1 MKEIWSEDAGEI
13 LSEIRLNCEEQ
24 VAMTLL
30 GSTVSPTFVTLRS
43 VVKDADREILEFE
56 KPEELELDGELF
68 VFYLRNDQ
76 QLMRGFKL
84 EVLRQTNRFFRAAI
98 PVSIFKVQRR
108 KFPRVYTAEGSTLTF
123 APKDSRRIIHA
134 QIIDVSLEGAKIF
147 GNLVGLK
154 QGTALSPITLT
165 LSFDDRRSNDVVV
178 NVSEA
183 VVVREIRVKEKVEL
197 SFHFQNKDAD
207 DLLQKYID
215 LRILEQEVY
224 G

>member
-1 MKEIWSEDAGEI
+1 MRD
-13 LSEIRLNCEEQ
+13 
-24 VAMTLL
+24 
-30 GSTVSPTFVTLRS
+30 
-43 VVKDADREILEFE
+43 
-56 KPEELELDGELF
+56 
-68 VFYLRNDQ
+68 DQ

-84 EVLRQTNRFFRAAI
+84 EVLRQTNRFFRAVV
-98 PVSIFKVQRR
+98 PGSIFKVQRR

-123 APKDSRRIIHA
+123 APKDSRRILHA

-183 VVVREIRVKEKVEL
+183 VVVREIRVREKVEL
-197 SFHFQNKDAD
+197 SFHFQNKNAD
-207 DLLQKYID
+207 DLLKKYID